1 MDQGLRQWR
10 VLASVINLFVFWL
23 LILQTVGFTQY
34 LEQRVLELTLIIVF
48 SSFIPML
55 LMGSQIRAS
64 TGLQRSMSGEQLTFL
79 TTALFVV
86 PTVFLLESF
95 TPACGILIL
104 PLLEEWFFRGLL
116 LSTLA
121 KIDTSLAISVS
132 SLVFALTHF
141 FHYGLGGFL
150 WPLLFGIIAAVCQVR
165 YKNVFLPMSLHVFWN
180 WWNNYGDNL
189 LAGSG
194 LTYFGGFAL
203 GISYV
208 LSSLVAKLME
218 QMQAKKKVFW

>member
-1 MDQGLRQWR
+1 MAPVFRHWR
-10 VLASVINLFVFWL
+10 VLASVTNLFVFWV
-23 LILQTVGFTQY
+23 LILQTVGVTQY
-34 LEQRVLELTLIIVF
+34 FEQRVFELTLIVLF
-48 SSFIPML
+48 SSVAPLL
-55 LMGSQIRAS
+55 LMGSQIKDLN
-64 TGLQRSMSGEQLTFL
+64 GFQGSMSGEQLTFL
-79 TTALFVV
+79 ATALFVI
-86 PTVFLLESF
+86 PTVFLLDPF

-104 PLLEEWFFRGLL
+104 PILEEWFFRGLL

-121 KIDTSLAISVS
+121 KIDSPMAISVS

-150 WPLLFGIIAAVCQVR
+150 WPLLFGVVAAVCQVR
-165 YKNVFLPMSLHVFWN
+165 YKNIFLPMSLHVFWN

-208 LSSLVAKLME
+208 LSSLVARIME
-218 QMQAKKKVFW
+218 QMQAKKKSFW

>member
-1 MDQGLRQWR
+1 MDSGFKHWR
-10 VLASVINLFVFWL
+10 VLASVVNLFVFWL
-23 LILQTVGFTQY
+23 LILQTAGVTPY
-34 LEQRVLELTLIIVF
+34 LEQRVLELTIIILL
-48 SSFIPML
+48 SSVVPLL

-64 TGLQRSMSGEQLTFL
+64 TGLQGSMSGEQLTFL
-79 TTALFVV
+79 ATAFFVM

-95 TPACGILIL
+95 TPACGIFIL

-116 LSTLA
+116 LSILV
-121 KIDTSLAISVS
+121 KIDASLAISVS

-150 WPLLFGIIAAVCQVR
+150 WPLLFGVVAAVCQVR
-165 YKNVFLPMSLHVFWN
+165 YKNIFLPMSLHVFWN

-194 LTYFGGFAL
+194 LTYFGGLAL

-208 LSSLVAKLME
+208 LSSLVAKIME
-218 QMQAKKKVFW
+218 QMQPKKRVFW